1 MQDILRPIQQN
12 ERSTVVDVLRGFALG
27 GVVIANLA
35 SFVTFGMPT
44 ENAEAM
50 TSLRLDKI
58 YEFILTVFIDN
69 KFITLFSLL
78 FGYGF
83 GVIMERVSAKGINT
97 NLFFSRRMIIL
108 LAAGILHVFVWW
120 GEVLHVYAF

>member
-1 MQDILRPIQQN
+1 MSITVQPIQQN
-12 ERSTVVDVLRGFALG
+12 ERAAVVDVLRGFALG
-27 GVVIANLA
+27 GVVVANLA

-44 ENAEAM
+44 ATAEAM
-50 TSLRLDKI
+50 TSMRFDKI

-83 GVIMERVSAKGINT
+83 GVIMERVSQKSIDT
-97 NLFFSRRMIIL
+97 SVFFS
-108 LAAGILHVFVWW
+108 
-120 GEVLHVYAF
+120 